1 MRQTTQLSALTVLIA
16 LVVPAKMQASSG
28 QLGTTSP
35 ISETELTNVY
45 ERAIMSSPL
54 VEAVHKGG
62 LQRRCKE
69 SVQLQIILDRISEFE
84 QTPEYE
90 PMVCADA
97 LGKLSIPEEVIKSLE
112 ADLFAFQALD
122 REIKSCRDHIKRLT
136 QFRTNKLS
144 IIVKDALDLAKTKG
158 ALEALLDGNL
168 SSLDGYSIDPPW
180 CNAFPNS
187 SHIYSVGRR
196 GNALKTVFLKI
207 WCVQNKK
214 NVSDVGQFL
223 FNDHKWADTTPLLH
237 VTPVNEDFDL
247 SCLGNSPYLFKD
259 AKTPK
264 GILTVNNGYALGGQR
279 WQKRYSD
286 IGEYG
291 KEYGPQ
297 DCSSF
302 VAKYTNSPKPFST
315 FDQSHL
321 FFDKIGFP
329 SQQISPSLVSL
340 WNESRVSIRTQPDVV
355 GLRERFTPL
364 GTILDPQSKSLVP
377 GLIHAERTYNMN
389 ATTLDDVLDG
399 VGGHTG
405 IFLGC
410 AGSGRDTKAVTITN
424 GRNLEISGKEF
435 SHGVE
440 AQDFFSTRQKLIM
453 WFAGKQ

>member
-1 MRQTTQLSALTVLIA
+1 MRQTTQLSALTLLIA
-16 LVVPAKMQASSG
+16 LIVPAHMQASSG
-28 QLGTTSP
+28 QLGAASP

-45 ERAIMSSPL
+45 ERAIMSSPVL
-54 VEAVHKGG
+54 EAVHKAG

-69 SVQLQIILDRISEFE
+69 SVQLQIILDSISEFE
-84 QTPEYE
+84 QTPDYE
-90 PMVCADA
+90 PMVSADSGMN
-97 LGKLSIPEEVIKSLE
+97 LTFPEAVVKSLE
-112 ADLFAFQALD
+112 ADLLAFQALD
-122 REIKSCRDHIKRLT
+122 REIKACPDPIKLLT
-136 QFRTNKLS
+136 QFKTNKLS
-144 IIVKDALDLAKTKG
+144 IIAQDALNLANTEG

-196 GNALKTVFLKI
+196 GNALKTVLLKI

-214 NVSDVGQFL
+214 NVFDVGPSL
-223 FNDHKWADTTPLLH
+223 FKDPTWIDTTPLLH
-237 VTPVNEDFDL
+237 VTPVHEDFDL

-259 AKTPK
+259 AATSKS
-264 GILTVNNGYALGGQR
+264 ILTVNNGYALGGQR

-286 IGEYG
+286 LGEYG

-329 SQQISPSLVSL
+329 SQQISQSLVSL

-389 ATTLDDVLDG
+389 AATVDDVLDG

-405 IFLGC
+405 FFLGC

-440 AQDFFSTRQKLIM
+440 AQDFFSSRQKLIM
-453 WFAGKQ
+453 WFSGKQ